1 MRRFEEQTVAM
12 PTIRTSACAASSAIA
27 AIAWTPSLAKDAASA
42 ALSASAASA
51 QSRAESLENFSIEHY
66 LRLEGISRV
75 TFSASGRH
83 LITERQKPLAQIEDS
98 SLNMLG
104 LTDREEVYLQ

>member
-1 MRRFEEQTVAM
+1 MTIPA
-12 PTIRTSACAASSAIA
+12 IRTIACAVSSAIA
-27 AIAWTPSLAKDAASA
+27 AFSCNPSLAKDAASV
-42 ALSASAASA
+42 ALSASAAGGELRGDA
-51 QSRAESLENFSIEHY
+51 LENFSVEHY

-83 LITERQKPLAQIEDS
+83 LVTERQKPLAQIEDS
-98 SLNMLG
+98 SLNMIG